1 MLQEGN
7 WTYDDTKKLLI
18 PPPKM
23 EKGIVLRFG
32 RVTDIVVERK
42 GESKYEADFADFARL
57 TEIAMVLKGR

>member
-1 MLQEGN
+1 
-7 WTYDDTKKLLI
+7 
-18 PPPKM
+18 M